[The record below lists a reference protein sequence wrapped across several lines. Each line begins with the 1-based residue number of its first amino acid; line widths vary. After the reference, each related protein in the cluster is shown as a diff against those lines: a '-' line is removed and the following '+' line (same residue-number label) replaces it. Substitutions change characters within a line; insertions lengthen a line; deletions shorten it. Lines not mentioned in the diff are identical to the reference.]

1 MEREFDNVVLIG
13 MPGAGKSTVGVLLAR
28 ELGLDFVDTDLLIQR
43 REGQRLQDIVDT
55 GGHQALRRIEA
66 AVLTRLDCRG
76 HVIATGGSAVYSEAA
91 MAQLSRHGVIVHL
104 DVTLAEIRAR
114 VTDFDTRGIARAVG
128 QSLDDLYQERR
139 SLYCHYADLTVD
151 VSHRDQA
158 ASARGIAAVLRGSDA
173 WPAGSGIMPGS

>member
-1 MEREFDNVVLIG
+1 MDTTPDNVVLIG

-43 REGQRLQDIVDT
+43 REGRRLQDIVDT

-66 AVLTRLDCRG
+66 EVLTRLDCRG

-91 MAQLSRHGVIVHL
+91 MAQLSHHGVIVHL
-104 DVTLAEIRAR
+104 DVTLAVIAAR
-114 VTDFDTRGIARAVG
+114 VTDFDTRGIARAAG
-128 QSLDDLYQERR
+128 QSLEDLYRERQA
-139 SLYCHYADLTVD
+139 LYRHYADLTVD

-158 ASARGIAAVLRGSDA
+158 ASARAIAAALRESDA
-173 WPAGSGIMPGS
+173 WPAGSGIISGS